1 MSWIHDTGHGPAL
14 NHEGG
19 VVDVLEAGTDPS
31 TPPDQIGPR
40 VIGWR
45 SGCEC
50 GWRGARFFLRAE
62 WPTTDEYA
70 RAPEEVEAHCMA
82 EWERHLHVE
91 MPVLAIHDLT
101 RQIAQ
106 AQDDL
111 VHAVGAARA
120 ADVPWTMIG
129 EAAGLS
135 GQSAH
140 ERWSELTDPVDSFAS
155 AVDHDALDGVDGEP

>member
-1 MSWIHDTGHGPAL
+1 MSWIHESGYGPAL
-14 NHEGG
+14 DHEGG
-19 VVDVLEAGTDPS
+19 VADVLEAGTDPS

-45 SGCEC
+45 SACQC
-50 GWRGARFFLRAE
+50 GWQGAEFYPRSE

-70 RAPEEVEAHCMA
+70 RSPEEVDARCMVD
-82 EWERHLHVE
+82 WERHLRVV

-111 VHAVGAARA
+111 HDAVTAARA
-120 ADVPWTMIG
+120 VGVSWTEIG
-129 EAAGLS
+129 EAAGTT
-135 GQSAH
+135 GRAAR
-140 ERWSELTDPVDSFAS
+140 ERWS
-155 AVDHDALDGVDGEP
+155 